1 MSRAKFWNSLNF
13 DSIPGGI
20 FLVRQDAARKGSVL
34 TLHSFES
41 FSDTKKRD
49 LQETLSDGGCNHLR
63 FATHR
68 PKALATAQSLAA
80 LELRFGGGE
89 IAYDPTAIFTR
100 ASETV
105 RCTEM
110 IRAALGRKAGK
121 FFLHS
126 ERRTLYVVLN
136 DKSFE
141 GRGLTYRAQTAEAMA
156 AVAKAVAAWKEIAR
170 LDFDLAVRV
179 GFEPPRG
186 VALVAVDERS
196 RERRGV
202 AAVARL
208 ATRVRKA
215 ASAVAVGA
223 LAAGATS
230 AAYADGPDPTAAVST
245 PNLTI
250 IGEGQYDDVAHD
262 DLMRGNFGL
271 EGAIPLGHAFGF
283 QADGG
288 VGSDNYWG
296 GAGHL
301 FWRDPSWGLIGA
313 YGSDE
318 SLQSIT
324 MQRYAGQAEFYLDQ
338 VTLGGAVGEQQG
350 DVLHGVFGKADIG
363 FYVTPNFVL
372 RAGFEGT
379 PGGDF
384 GRAGFE
390 FQPAAHSLSGLS
402 LFADTA
408 FGRGTEI
415 SFGIKFHFGEAGE
428 TLIYRDR
435 HEDPE
440 TAVFNDMAIAAGA
453 HRQHYTRPPA

>member
-1 MSRAKFWNSLNF
+1 MSRAKISNGLDFG
-13 DSIPGGI
+13 SIPGGI

-41 FSDTKKRD
+41 VSDARKRD
-49 LQETLSDGGCNHLR
+49 LHNALSEGGRNHLR
-63 FATHR
+63 YATHR

-80 LELRFGGGE
+80 LEVRFGGGE

-110 IRAALGRKAGK
+110 IRGALGRKAGK
-121 FFLHS
+121 FFLQS

-136 DKSFE
+136 DKAFE
-141 GRGLTYRAQTAEAMA
+141 GQGLTYRAQTAEAMA
-156 AVAKAVAAWKEIAR
+156 VVAKAVAAWKENAPS
-170 LDFDLAVRV
+170 DFELSVRI

-186 VALVAVDERS
+186 VRLVAVDEKS
-196 RERRGV
+196 RERHGV
-202 AAVARL
+202 AAIARF
-208 ATRVRKA
+208 AARMRRA

-223 LAAGATS
+223 VAAGASS

-245 PNLTI
+245 PNFSI
-250 IGEGQYDDVAHD
+250 IGEGQYDNVAHD
-262 DLMRGNFGL
+262 DLFRGNFGV
-271 EGAIPLGHAFGF
+271 EGTVPLGHDFGF
-283 QADGG
+283 QAEGG
-288 VGSDNYWG
+288 VGSNSYWG

-301 FWRDPSWGLIGA
+301 FWRDPNWGLIGA
-313 YGSDE
+313 YGSAE
-318 SLQSIT
+318 SLQNTT
-324 MQRYAGQAEFYLDQ
+324 MQRYAGQAEFYLDR
-338 VTLGGAVGEQQG
+338 VTLGGAVGEQEG

-363 FYVTPNFVL
+363 FYATPNFVL

-384 GRAGFE
+384 GRAGLE
-390 FQPAAHSLSGLS
+390 FQPAATSLSGLS
-402 LFADTA
+402 LFADAA
-408 FGRGTEI
+408 FGRGTQI
-415 SFGIKFHFGEAGE
+415 TFGIKFHFGEAGE

-440 TAVFNDMAIAAGA
+440 DAVFNDMAIAAGA
-453 HRQHYTRPPA
+453 HKHYTKPV